1 MKLLWSKR
9 SPFARK
15 VMIVVAEKSLA
26 NNVQTINTAVM
37 MAAPANKD
45 VLQYNPL
52 CKIPVLILADGDSL
66 FDSRVICEYLDEI
79 GKGPNLIPDQFDQR
93 MECMRQQA
101 LGDGLLDILLLWR
114 TEVGRGEFCN
124 AEICNSFDT
133 KVKATMEQLEKE
145 VVEFKTQALNL
156 GHISVICALAQLN
169 FRYPDCNW
177 QKVCPTLSA
186 WYNDVSR
193 LPSMLA
199 TAVEDDSS
207 NMMGNVDM
215 PLRFT

>member
-15 VMIVVAEKSLA
+15 VMIVVVEKGLA
-26 NNVQTINTAVM
+26 NDVQTINTAVM
-37 MAAPANKD
+37 MAAPANEE

-52 CKIPVLILADGDSL
+52 CKIPVLILADGNSL
-66 FDSRVICEYLDEI
+66 FDSRVICEYLDQI
-79 GKGPNLIPDQFDQR
+79 GKGPTLIPNQFDQR
-93 MECMRQQA
+93 MACMRLQA

-124 AEICNSFDT
+124 AEISNSFDT
-133 KVKATMEQLEKE
+133 KVKATMAQLEKE
-145 VVEFKTQALNL
+145 VVEFKAQPLNL

-177 QKVCPTLSA
+177 EKACPTLSA

-193 LPSMLA
+193 LPSVFA
-199 TAVEDDSS
+199 IGVEDDPST
-207 NMMGNVDM
+207 MMGSVDM
-215 PLRFT
+215 PLKFT